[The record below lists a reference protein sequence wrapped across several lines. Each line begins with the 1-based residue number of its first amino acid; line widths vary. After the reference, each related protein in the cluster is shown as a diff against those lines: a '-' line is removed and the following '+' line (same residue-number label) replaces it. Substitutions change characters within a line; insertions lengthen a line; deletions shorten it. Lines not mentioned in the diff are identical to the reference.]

1 MPQLQDLCW
10 IWGKYSL
17 TSIASALK
25 VTGQIESALNMN
37 LKELSKI
44 LGLSQTTV
52 SRALNDYPE
61 VREATRTRVKEAA
74 LAHNY
79 NPNTRAK
86 GLATGRSM
94 AIGHVIPV
102 STQHEMVNPVFA
114 DFIAGAGEVYSRSGY
129 DILLSV
135 VADVD
140 EENAYRKFRSSRSVD
155 GVIVHGPYADDPRI
169 ELLKALDIPFVVHG
183 RAGENEERY
192 NWVDVNN
199 RHSFLRATEFLL
211 DLGHRKI
218 ALLNGL
224 ESMDFAR
231 RRREG
236 YEAALTARNIAVDP
250 TLMIS
255 GEMTEELGFRNTKRM
270 LAQSSPPTAFLVSSM
285 SMAIGAR
292 RAISDAGKTLGR
304 DVSVVIH
311 DDDLS
316 YLKNGTDIPIF
327 TAARSSVREA
337 GRLCAEMLMEIIAN
351 PSPDCRHMLLE
362 SELMVGLST
371 GPAQA

>member
-1 MPQLQDLCW
+1 
-10 IWGKYSL
+10 
-17 TSIASALK
+17 
-25 VTGQIESALNMN
+25 MN
-37 LKELSKI
+37 LKELAGI

-52 SRALNDYPE
+52 SRALNGYPE
-61 VREATRTRVKEAA
+61 VREATRKRVMEAA
-74 LAHNY
+74 NIHNY
-79 NPNTRAK
+79 KPDMRAK

-94 AIGHVIPV
+94 AIGHVVPL

-114 DFIAGAGEVYSRSGY
+114 DFIAGAGEIYSDNGY

-140 EENAYRKFRSSRSVD
+140 EENAYRKFRSGRSVD
-155 GVIVHGPYADDPRI
+155 GVIIHGPHAEDPRI
-169 ELLKALDIPFVVHG
+169 ALLTELNIPFVVHG
-183 RAGENEERY
+183 RAGDNEDRY

-211 DLGHRKI
+211 DLGHKRI
-218 ALLNGL
+218 GLLNGL

-236 YEAALTARNIAVDP
+236 YAAALLARDIPIDP
-250 TLMIS
+250 DLMAA
-255 GEMTEELGFRNTKRM
+255 GEMTEELGFRNAKRM
-270 LAQSSPPTAFLVSSM
+270 LAESAPPTAFLVSSM

-316 YLKNGTDIPIF
+316 YLKNGSNIPIF
-327 TAARSSVREA
+327 TAARSPVRQA
-337 GRLCAEMLMEIIAN
+337 GRLCAEMLLEIIAN
-351 PSPDCRHMLLE
+351 PDTEYRNVLLE
-362 SELMVGLST
+362 SELMVGMST
-371 GPAQA
+371 GPAPKQD